1 MERTGRASY
10 RRGEASD
17 RASIEEEL
25 KRGGNFGS
33 GNLRRDLRTKE
44 EDDDVD

>member
-25 KRGGNFGS
+25 KEGIARS
-33 GNLRRDLRTKE
+33 AQSPA
-44 EDDDVD
+44 